1 MSQGGTNMDWM
12 TAPKTP
18 QKRHI
23 GQILIDQ
30 GILTEDQLRI
40 ALLEQMKSSQPV
52 GRLLV
57 QLGFV
62 SEATLRDALSE
73 KLGLHSVDLANI
85 IVDPTALKLLPREL
99 ARRFRMFPVALDR
112 QSKKFIVALADT
124 SNIVAI
130 DQLRAHLKGELE
142 IELRLAGDN
151 EIERAI
157 KDYYGHEFSIDGIL
171 REIETG
177 EVEYS
182 AIAEDDQYSQ
192 PVVRLIS
199 ALLADAV
206 EREASDIHF
215 EPEQNFLRIRYR
227 VDGVLRQIRSLHK
240 TYWPAMAVR
249 LKVMAKMNI
258 AETRAPQDGRIS
270 ATLSGRA
277 IDFRVSALP
286 TAHGENLVLRILDR
300 QKGIVP
306 LDRLGLEDAQL
317 EILRRMIA
325 RPEGI
330 ILVTG
335 PTGSGKTTTL
345 YSILNHINSDGVNIM
360 TLEDPV
366 EYPMT
371 LIRQTSV
378 AEVAKLDFANGIRAI
393 LRQDPDVILVGEI
406 RDDDTADMAFR
417 AAMTGHQVY
426 STLHTNSATGAIP
439 RLLDIGIVPDVM
451 AGNIIG
457 IVAQRLVR
465 KLCRT
470 CRQAHALGERERR
483 LLGLAEGETAELYRA
498 VGCEQCDYQGYRG
511 RLAIMELLKI
521 DPALDE
527 LIARRAT
534 AREVLAAARAQ
545 GFRTLADDGLRAVRA
560 GITSIEELMRVVDL
574 TDRMD

>member
-1 MSQGGTNMDWM
+1 MNSPTN
-12 TAPKTP
+12 P
-18 QKRHI
+18 QAKRHI

-40 ALLEQMKSSQPV
+40 ALLEQMKSHLPI

-73 KLGLHSVDLANI
+73 KLGLQSVDLAHI
-85 IVDPTALKLLPREL
+85 IVDPAALKMLPREL
-99 ARRFRMFPVALDR
+99 ARRYHMFPVALDR
-112 QSKKFIVALADT
+112 QAKKFIVALADT
-124 SNIVAI
+124 NNIVAV
-130 DQLRAHLKGELE
+130 DQLRAHLKGDLE
-142 IELRLAGDN
+142 IELRLAGDS

-157 KDYYGHEFSIDGIL
+157 EHYYGHEFSIDGIL

-177 EVEYS
+177 EVDYTSISEGD
-182 AIAEDDQYSQ
+182 EYSQ

-206 EREASDIHF
+206 DRSASDIHF

-227 VDGVLRQIRSLHK
+227 IDGVLRQIRSLHK

-270 ATLSGRA
+270 ATMAGRVV
-277 IDFRVSALP
+277 DFRVASLP
-286 TAHGENLVLRILDR
+286 TTHGENVVLRILDR

-306 LDRLGLEDAQL
+306 LERLNLEESQL
-317 EILRRMIA
+317 ELLKLMIA

-330 ILVTG
+330 IMVTG

-378 AEVAKLDFANGIRAI
+378 AESVKLDFANGIRAMM
-393 LRQDPDVILVGEI
+393 RQDPDAILVGEV
-406 RDDDTADMAFR
+406 RDEETAEMAFR

-426 STLHTNSATGAIP
+426 TTLHTNSAVGAIP
-439 RLLDIGIVPDVM
+439 RLLDIGIVPDIM

-457 IVAQRLVR
+457 IIAQRLVR

-470 CRQAHALGERERR
+470 CRQSYDPDVKERR
-483 LLGLAEGETAELYRA
+483 MLGLSPSEPVALFRS

-511 RLAIMELLKI
+511 RVGILEILKMDSTI
-521 DPALDE
+521 DE
-527 LIARRAT
+527 LVARRAT
-534 AREVLAAARAQ
+534 AREILTAARAK
-545 GFRTLADDGLRAVRA
+545 GFKTLAEDGIRVVRA
-560 GITSIEELMRVVDL
+560 GVTSVDELMRVADL
-574 TDRMD
+574 TDRMA

>member
-1 MSQGGTNMDWM
+1 MNSPTN
-12 TAPKTP
+12 P
-18 QKRHI
+18 QAKRHI

-40 ALLEQMKSSQPV
+40 ALLEQMKSHLPV

-62 SEATLRDALSE
+62 TEATLRDALSE
-73 KLGLHSVDLANI
+73 KLGLQSVDLARI
-85 IVDPTALKLLPREL
+85 IVDPAALKLLPRDM
-99 ARRFRMFPVALDR
+99 ARRNRMFPVALDR
-112 QSKKFIVALADT
+112 QQKKFIVALADT
-124 SNIVAI
+124 NNIVAV
-130 DQLRAHLKGELE
+130 DQLRAHLKGDLE
-142 IELRLAGDN
+142 IELRLAGDS

-157 KDYYGHEFSIDGIL
+157 EHYYGHEFSIDGIL

-177 EVEYS
+177 EVDYTSISEGD
-182 AIAEDDQYSQ
+182 EYSQ

-206 EREASDIHF
+206 ERSASDIHF

-227 VDGVLRQIRSLHK
+227 IDGVLRQIRSLHK

-249 LKVMAKMNI
+249 IKVMAKMNI

-270 ATLSGRA
+270 ATMAGRGV
-277 IDFRVSALP
+277 DFRVASLP
-286 TAHGENLVLRILDR
+286 TTHGENLVLRILDR

-306 LDRLGLEDAQL
+306 LDKLGLEELQL
-317 EILRRMIA
+317 DLLKRMIA

-345 YSILNHINSDGVNIM
+345 YSILNHINSDGVNVM

-378 AEVAKLDFANGIRAI
+378 SEAAKLDFANGIRAMM
-393 LRQDPDVILVGEI
+393 RQDPDVILVGEI
-406 RDDDTADMAFR
+406 RDTDTAEMAFR

-426 STLHTNSATGAIP
+426 TTLHTNSSIGAVP
-439 RLLDIGIVPDVM
+439 RLNDLGVLPDIM

-457 IVAQRLVR
+457 VIAQRLVR
-465 KLCRT
+465 KLCVHCKAAYAADT
-470 CRQAHALGERERR
+470 MTRR
-483 LLGLAEGETAELYRA
+483 LLGFSPTEPAALYRA
-498 VGCEQCDYQGYRG
+498 VGCEQCEYQGYRG
-511 RLAIMELLKI
+511 RVGIMEILKI
-521 DPALDE
+521 DAGIDE
-527 LIARRAT
+527 LVARRAT
-534 AREVLAAARAQ
+534 AREILTAARAN
-545 GFRTLADDGLRAVRA
+545 GFKTLADDGVRLVRGGA
-560 GITSIEELMRVVDL
+560 TSL
-574 TDRMD
+574 

>member
-1 MSQGGTNMDWM
+1 MNSPSN
-12 TAPKTP
+12 P
-18 QKRHI
+18 QAKRHI

-40 ALLEQMKSSQPV
+40 ALLEQMKSHLPV

-73 KLGLHSVDLANI
+73 KLGLQSVDLAHI
-85 IVDPTALKLLPREL
+85 IVDPAALKMLPRDL

-112 QSKKFIVALADT
+112 SARKFIIALADT
-124 SNIVAI
+124 NNIVAV
-130 DQLRAHLKGELE
+130 DQLRAHLKSDLE
-142 IELRLAGDN
+142 VELRIAGAS

-157 KDYYGHEFSIDGIL
+157 EHYYGHEFSIDGIL

-177 EVEYS
+177 EVDYAS
-182 AIAEDDQYSQ
+182 IADGDEYSQ

-206 EREASDIHF
+206 DRGASDIHF

-227 VDGVLRQIRSLHK
+227 IDGVLRQIRSLHK

-249 LKVMAKMNI
+249 LKVMSKMNI

-270 ATLSGRA
+270 TTMSGRVV
-277 IDFRVSALP
+277 DFRVASLP
-286 TAHGENLVLRILDR
+286 TSHGENVVLRILDR

-306 LDRLGLEDAQL
+306 LDKLGLEDAQL
-317 EILRRMIA
+317 ELLRRMIA

-378 AEVAKLDFANGIRAI
+378 ADSAKLDFANGIRA
-393 LRQDPDVILVGEI
+393 LMRQDPDVILVGEV
-406 RDDDTADMAFR
+406 RDEDTAEMAFR

-426 STLHTNSATGAIP
+426 STLHTNSAVGAIP
-439 RLLDIGIVPDVM
+439 RLLDIGIVPDIM

-457 IVAQRLVR
+457 VIAQRLVR

-470 CRQAHALGERERR
+470 CRQPYDPDVRERR
-483 LLGLAEGETAELYRA
+483 LLGLTPTEPATLYRA

-511 RLAIMELLKI
+511 RMSILEILKI
-521 DPALDE
+521 DAAIDE

-534 AREVLAAARAQ
+534 AREIQTAALAK
-545 GFRTLADDGLRAVRA
+545 GFRTLADDGIRLVKL
-560 GITSIEELMRVVDL
+560 GVTGLDELMRVVDL
-574 TDRMD
+574 TDRMT

>member
-1 MSQGGTNMDWM
+1 MNSPTN
-12 TAPKTP
+12 P
-18 QKRHI
+18 QAKRHI

-40 ALLEQMKSSQPV
+40 ALLEQMKSHLPV

-73 KLGLHSVDLANI
+73 KLGLQSVDLAHI
-85 IVDPTALKLLPREL
+85 IVDPAALKMLPREL
-99 ARRFRMFPVALDR
+99 ARRYRMFPVALDR
-112 QSKKFIVALADT
+112 QAKKFIVALADT
-124 SNIVAI
+124 NNIVAV
-130 DQLRAHLKGELE
+130 DQLRAHLKGDQE
-142 IELRLAGDN
+142 IELRLAGDA

-157 KDYYGHEFSIDGIL
+157 EHYYGHEFSIDGIL

-177 EVEYS
+177 EVDYTSISEGD
-182 AIAEDDQYSQ
+182 EYSQ

-206 EREASDIHF
+206 DRSASDIHF

-227 VDGVLRQIRSLHK
+227 IDGVLRQIRSLHK

-249 LKVMAKMNI
+249 VKVMAKMNI

-270 ATLSGRA
+270 ATMAGRVV
-277 IDFRVSALP
+277 DFRVASLP
-286 TAHGENLVLRILDR
+286 TTHGENVVLRILDR

-306 LDRLGLEDAQL
+306 LERLNLAEGQL
-317 EILRRMIA
+317 ELLKLMIA

-330 ILVTG
+330 IMVTG

-378 AEVAKLDFANGIRAI
+378 ADSVKLDFANGIRAMM
-393 LRQDPDVILVGEI
+393 RQDPDVILVGEV
-406 RDDDTADMAFR
+406 RDEETAEMAFR

-426 STLHTNSATGAIP
+426 TTLHTNSAVGAIP
-439 RLLDIGIVPDVM
+439 RLLDIGIVPDIM

-457 IVAQRLVR
+457 IIAQRLVR

-470 CRQAHALGERERR
+470 CRQSYDPDVKERR
-483 LLGLAEGETAELYRA
+483 LLGLAPTEAAGLFRS

-511 RLAIMELLKI
+511 RVSILEILKM
-521 DPALDE
+521 DPAIDE
-527 LIARRAT
+527 LVARRAT
-534 AREVLAAARAQ
+534 AREILTAARAK
-545 GFRTLADDGLRAVRA
+545 GFITLAEDGIRLVRA
-560 GITSIEELMRVVDL
+560 GMTSVDELMRVADL
-574 TDRMD
+574 TDRMS